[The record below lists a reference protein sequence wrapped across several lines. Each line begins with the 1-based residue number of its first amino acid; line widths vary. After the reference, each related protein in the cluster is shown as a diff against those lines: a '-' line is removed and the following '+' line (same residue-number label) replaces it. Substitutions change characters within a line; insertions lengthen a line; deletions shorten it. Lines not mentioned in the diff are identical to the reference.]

1 MINKTLALTAYCIR
15 WLTWAF
21 HYLVI
26 GPAGTLVL
34 IVALLFCL
42 DNTTPGAVVVSF
54 LQQADSITDGKRWMW
69 RECTTQLPA
78 ELPPPSE
85 FPEHVSSLQLDR
97 CPEVISDARGYAAY
111 VDRTLFGT
119 LTWLWIL
126 MGLTYAGLAWIL
138 GNRPYFPRASSQS
151 VKENGK

>member
-34 IVALLFCL
+34 IVALLFGL

-54 LQQADSITDGKRWMW
+54 LQQADSITTASAGRGASV
-69 RECTTQLPA
+69 RHSRQRNSLPHLNFQNMSA
-78 ELPPPSE
+78 VFSWT
-85 FPEHVSSLQLDR
+85 VVR
-97 CPEVISDARGYAAY
+97 R
-111 VDRTLFGT
+111 
-119 LTWLWIL
+119 
-126 MGLTYAGLAWIL
+126 
-138 GNRPYFPRASSQS
+138 
-151 VKENGK
+151 